1 MKTVGAILI
10 LALAVVIYGQLNMR
24 SLRFAGLVE
33 ARALLK
39 LANNDLAKT
48 GSVTNHSDSYKVWV
62 STNLVSVGG
71 TNHGCQLMIQVH
83 KFYNEGTLAQ
93 TTNGTLIWLGNGQPP
108 KLITADYRPRLFP
121 PGF

>member
-1 MKTVGAILI
+1 VKTIGAILV

-24 SLRFAGLVE
+24 SLRFAGIVQ
-33 ARALLK
+33 ARNCLK
-39 LANNDLAKT
+39 TANEDLAKS
-48 GSVTNHSDSYKVWV
+48 GSVTNYGNYYKVWV
-62 STNLVSVGG
+62 STNIVNVNG
-71 TNHGCQLMIQVH
+71 TNYGCKLMVQVH

-93 TTNGTLIWLGNGQPP
+93 TTNDLLIWLGNGQPP